1 MDGLEVLCIIA
12 RMIIYLV
19 VPSIKIASVNFKT
32 CGYGL
37 VDSQVQCGDGI
48 ATCDSRGIGMRQDSV
63 GVGGK
68 GETKTVIDFS
78 CTNLIFNIYANHRI
92 NEDVLHQ
99 CGVIALISHSP
110 CSEDS
115 VLHCDIGVSD
125 GQTISNQTVVR

>member
-1 MDGLEVLCIIA
+1 MVDGE
-12 RMIIYLV
+12 ME
-19 VPSIKIASVNFKT
+19 
-32 CGYGL
+32 G
-37 VDSQVQCGDGI
+37 GDGV

-63 GVGGK
+63 GVGGN

-78 CTNLIFNIYANHRI
+78 CTNIVFKSYSDNRI
-92 NEDVLHQ
+92 NEDVLHL

-125 GQTISNQTVVR
+125 GQTISNQTVVI